1 MEDVIAAESD
11 TRFLV
16 QLTGVAN
23 VTQLTLVW
31 QVLISLVLSDALG
44 LEAGQ
49 AGGLTLDAAALVAT
63 LLYLEAHEEV

>member
-23 VTQLTLVW
+23 VAQLTLVW

-63 LLYLEAHEEV
+63 LLDLEAHKEV